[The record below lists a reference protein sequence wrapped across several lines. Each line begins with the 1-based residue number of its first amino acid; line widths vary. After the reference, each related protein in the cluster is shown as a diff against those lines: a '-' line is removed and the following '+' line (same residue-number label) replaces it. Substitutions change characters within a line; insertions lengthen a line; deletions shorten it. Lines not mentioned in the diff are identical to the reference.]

1 MATDHCGVTL
11 VPGPVALPLRPM
23 RLLVV
28 LVAAVFVTGGT
39 VLARERRPDAPSPPG
54 ASARPADGEA
64 LPAPGAALPR
74 EPDALGAAL
83 TDTTRRLRVA
93 TGRWNATGSVPRD
106 VTLLALYQQRILRLM
121 TARRSLGDATLAR
134 LPGDIRADA
143 RATVLARRD
152 LAAIPRSTGRLPR
165 VRVAEAAPAADL
177 RSYYGEAERRFGIDW
192 SVLAAINFVE
202 SAFGRIRSASEAGA
216 RGPMQFLPATWRQ
229 YGMGG
234 DIDSP
239 RDAILGAANYL
250 HRAGASVSLDRALFA
265 YNHSTRYVRA
275 IRRFAGR
282 IRVDERT
289 FLSYY
294 AWQVFVRTPAGV
306 RRLTGPGRD

>member
-1 MATDHCGVTL
+1 
-11 VPGPVALPLRPM
+11 M
-23 RLLVV
+23 RLLAMLVV
-28 LVAAVFVTGGT
+28 VGVATAAT
-39 VLARERRPDAPSPPG
+39 VVVARQRPEAAPPLAG
-54 ASARPADGEA
+54 VSARPVQANA
-64 LPAPGAALPR
+64 LPAPDEALPR
-74 EPDALGAAL
+74 SPGALAPAL
-83 TDTTRRLRVA
+83 TETTRRLRSAIGRWDA
-93 TGRWNATGSVPRD
+93 TGGAPRD

-121 TARRSLGDATLAR
+121 TARRVLGNATLER
-134 LPGDIRADA
+134 LPADVRADA

-152 LAAIPRSTGRLPR
+152 LAAIRRSPGRLPR
-165 VRVAEAAPAADL
+165 VRVANAAPAAEL
-177 RSYYGEAERRFGIDW
+177 RRYYREAQRRFATHW

-202 SAFGRIRSASEAGA
+202 SAFGRVRSASEAGA

-234 DIDSP
+234 DIDDP

-250 HRAGASVSLDRALFA
+250 HRAGASQSLNRALFA

-275 IRRFAGR
+275 IRRFAR
-282 IRVDERT
+282 RMRADERT

-294 AWQVFVRTPAGV
+294 AWQVYVRTRVGV